1 MVCYNMGTE
10 TQRAKRNGILAT
22 KKGWAKEMPTG
33 RESVL
38 REMRE
43 QELKRAKKIVE
54 VNRKILMALRDDYR
68 RFSEECLSAECNDP
82 KTEAAYD
89 DMLDAVLWNCEQSA
103 VWLCKLERSNSVGIL
118 E

>member
-1 MVCYNMGTE
+1 MT
-10 TQRAKRNGILAT
+10 
-22 KKGWAKEMPTG
+22 TG

-38 REMRE
+38 SELRE

-54 VNRKILMALRDDYR
+54 VNIKILKAVREEYR
-68 RFSEECLSAECNDP
+68 RLVAECSDP

-89 DMLDAVLWNCEQSA
+89 DMLDAVQWNYVQSA
-103 VWLCKLERSNSVGIL
+103 EWLCKLERSNRVGVL